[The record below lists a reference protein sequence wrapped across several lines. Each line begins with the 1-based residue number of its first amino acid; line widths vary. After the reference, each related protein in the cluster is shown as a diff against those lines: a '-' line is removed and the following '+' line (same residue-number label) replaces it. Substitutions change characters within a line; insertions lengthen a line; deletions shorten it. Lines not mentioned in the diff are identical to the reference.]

1 MRGHKLRGTDKS
13 KEAGMAEIKR
23 YDNRLGLWGWLGGG
37 RWGVERYAYILHRI
51 TGLGIL
57 AYFLMHTVV
66 TSLRATG
73 VYLWDAGAFF
83 DKPIFK
89 FGEFLVFACFAYHA
103 FNGVRLVLVELG
115 FAVGKPI
122 EPVYPY
128 KTSLS
133 VQRPLLILMM
143 LLAAI
148 LLVAGGYEF
157 LELAK

>member
-1 MRGHKLRGTDKS
+1 
-13 KEAGMAEIKR
+13 MAEMNR

-57 AYFLMHTVV
+57 LYFLMHTVV

-73 VYLWDAGAFF
+73 LYLWDAGEFF

-89 FGEFLVFACFAYHA
+89 FGEFLVFAAFAYHA

-143 LLAAI
+143 ILAAI
-148 LLVAGGYEF
+148 LLAAGGYEF
-157 LELAK
+157 LGLGR